1 MSWVDISVNNW
12 IARDRGPL
20 DLPEPI
26 PHDGCKT
33 VISGVPR
40 TCGGDV
46 SALFG
51 PSSRC
56 LVLRVSKLSAS
67 RVPRLSDLPR
77 SSSIPIPRSLYT
89 ISLGYP
95 VLTMSQNIRPD
106 DGFLRVIPP
115 PGHAAP

>member
-46 SALFG
+46 S
-51 PSSRC
+51 SSRY
-56 LVLRVSKLSAS
+56 LVHLAVVWSFES
-67 RVPRLSDLPR
+67 V
-77 SSSIPIPRSLYT
+77 
-89 ISLGYP
+89 
-95 VLTMSQNIRPD
+95 N
-106 DGFLRVIPP
+106 
-115 PGHAAP
+115 